1 MNTKTGIRR
10 LFVAN
15 RGEIAVRIIQACR
28 KLSIET
34 VVGVSDADRKSLAAL
49 NADRAI
55 CIGPAPAAQSY
66 LNMAA
71 IVTAAKGS
79 ACDAIHPGYGFLAER
94 AEFQRLCVK
103 HGLTFVGPSADAIE
117 SMGDK
122 LQARRIAAQLGVPT
136 VPGSDHVKT
145 AHDAEEFGRKAGY
158 PILLKASAG
167 GGGRGMRVVRTAQ
180 EVVAAFESASAEA
193 RAAFGDSTLYI
204 ERFIERARH
213 VEIQIMADAQGN
225 TVYLGERD
233 CSTQR
238 RHQKLIEEAPSP
250 VIDQDLRESM
260 GNAALALVQH
270 VGYANAGTVEFIL
283 DLDTQSFYFLE
294 VNTRIQVEHPVTEM
308 VTGVDLVAEQI
319 RVAGGAS
326 LSFSQA
332 DVRIDGHA
340 IECRINA
347 ENAERDFMPSP
358 GAVTEWQPPSGPGIR
373 VDTHCYQGYLIPPF
387 YDSMIAKLIV
397 HAKDRAA
404 ALTDMSRA
412 LANFRINGV
421 YTTIPFHLMVLAHPD
436 FVQNR
441 VTTRWVEEK
450 FMTEPVLVETGG

>member
-1 MNTKTGIRR
+1 MPFIPAMV
-10 LFVAN
+10 FWP
-15 RGEIAVRIIQACR
+15 
-28 KLSIET
+28 S
-34 VVGVSDADRKSLAAL
+34 AL
-49 NADRAI
+49 NFSAFASNMDSRSS
-55 CIGPAPAAQSY
+55 AP
-66 LNMAA
+66 LP
-71 IVTAAKGS
+71 T
-79 ACDAIHPGYGFLAER
+79 
-94 AEFQRLCVK
+94 
-103 HGLTFVGPSADAIE
+103 PS
-117 SMGDK
+117 SRWDK

-421 YTTIPFHLMVLAHPD
+421 YTTIPFHLTVLAHPD